1 MDVAYVTK
9 TGQEK
14 PVTTMLVH
22 VTPAA
27 KAALVQ
33 LMLTVMHVLKTPS
46 GSMEHA
52 LVMYTGPVII
62 VTTMSD
68 HATPSVMD
76 VSDHPTKAVLNVF
89 LTPISAKRVLVSVLL
104 TGEAPTTVAH
114 IPALVPKPAKVD
126 VRAQPLLN
134 VLNVLVTHTGTNMVT
149 VSAKRTGVETHV
161 TITPADVTI
170 AVISVPDQLA
180 PTVSLLA
187 LTPA

>member
-1 MDVAYVTK
+1 
-9 TGQEK
+9 
-14 PVTTMLVH
+14 MLVH

-33 LMLTVMHVLKTPS
+33 PMLTVMHVLKTPRW
-46 GSMEHA
+46 SMEHA
-52 LVMYTGPVII
+52 LVMYTGPVIT

-114 IPALVPKPAKVD
+114 IPAHVPKLAMVA
-126 VRAQPLLN
+126 VRAQPLLS
-134 VLNVLVTHTGTNMVT
+134 VLHVLLTHTATNMVT
-149 VSAKRTGVETHV
+149 VSAKMTGVETHV
-161 TITPADVTI
+161 TLTPADVTI
-170 AVISVPDQLA
+170 VVISVPDQLA
-180 PTVSLLA
+180 PTVSQLA
-187 LTPA
+187 LTLA